1 MNEITGAKGMVL
13 ESREVAGMVGKDH
26 SNLLKDIQRYVGYL
40 EKSKVTDGLNAKVED
55 FFAESSYKPEEGGR
69 TYKCYNV
76 TKKGCEF
83 IAHKLT
89 GQKGAVFT
97 ANYINRFHELEKNQ
111 VPQLSPMQMM
121 ELQFQVVKEHD
132 SRLDKLENDMPLFT
146 VECKELQSEVRKTG
160 IEMLGGYRSPAYND
174 RSLRGRVYSDIQGQL
189 KREFGVTRYEAIRRV
204 QLDQAMEM
212 LGRYRV
218 PLVLEEEIR
227 MANGQIAI

>member
-1 MNEITGAKGMVL
+1 MNEITGTNGMVL
-13 ESREVAGMVGKDH
+13 DSREVAEMVGKEH
-26 SNLLKDIQRYVGYL
+26 SKLMRDIRNYVNYL
-40 EKSKVTDGLNAKVED
+40 DEAKIGLVE
-55 FFAESSYKPEEGGR
+55 FFAESTYLDNKKEERPCYK
-69 TYKCYNV
+69 V

-111 VPQLSPMQMM
+111 VPQLTPMQMI

-160 IEMLGGYRSPAYND
+160 IAMLGGYRSPAYDD
-174 RSLRGRVYSDIQGQL
+174 RSLRGKVYSDIQGQL

-212 LGRYRV
+212 LKRYRV
-218 PLVLEEEIR
+218 PLILEEKIQ